1 MSNRSTIA
9 DYTVGSII
17 AVGSYLVFLGFTGLL
32 AYADIL
38 SYDTEAYF
46 YVLFLVS
53 LIPVAWLMK
62 RYEVQRRHLLP
73 GVIIVLASIWGVFAI
88 FA

>member
-9 DYTVGSII
+9 DYAVGSVIV
-17 AVGSYLVFLGFTGLL
+17 VGSYLVFLGATGLL
-32 AYADIL
+32 AYAELL
-38 SYDTEAYF
+38 SYGNELYF
-46 YVLFLVS
+46 YLMFLAS
-53 LIPVAWLMK
+53 LLPVAWLMK

-73 GVIIVLASIWGVFAI
+73 GVIIVLASIWGVFSI